1 MLKQDDRCNTV
12 PEDEALMG
20 QLKGGTSEA
29 LAVLFHRYQR
39 LVFTVAKRILR
50 DATEAE
56 DVTQD
61 VFIEIYRKA
70 GLYDPRKGSV
80 KTWVLQYAYHR
91 SLNRRKYLSL
101 RHAHSAFPAAMAQD
115 QSIVY
120 GNGTCEQAIRH
131 CVRLEAVHRGMNVL
145 NDTERSVIK
154 WVSFEGLSLREASV
168 QMQLSYV
175 NARNHY
181 YRGLKSLQLF
191 LSNKNIRENKG
202 PSAADLKRG
211 AVDVEA

>member
-1 MLKQDDRCNTV
+1 VQQQGDRCNTV

-50 DATEAE
+50 DAAEAE

-91 SLNRRKYLSL
+91 SFNRRKYLLL
-101 RHAHSAFPAAMAQD
+101 RHAHSAFPAEMAQD
-115 QSIVY
+115 QSV
-120 GNGTCEQAIRH
+120 NGTCEQAIRH
-131 CVRLEAVHRGMNVL
+131 CVRVEAVHRGMNVL

-168 QMQLSYV
+168 RMQLSYV

-181 YRGLKSLQLF
+181 YRGLK
-191 LSNKNIRENKG
+191 K
-202 PSAADLKRG
+202 LKRIALERG
-211 AVDVEA
+211 RRTAVHPNVGQV